1 MTLNECLQGA
11 QAQGVSDLHLSEGQP
26 LRARWQGGLQV
37 WPPQAPL
44 MLDSDLMVN
53 WLSALFEGAVDQGA
67 PSAAND
73 AMATAPKP
81 KATLRQDWLSWLS
94 QGERDASHS
103 VGDVRVRINAFVH
116 SRGLGASLRLIP
128 HHLPSWQALGI
139 PNVAQ
144 AWLQEA
150 SGLILVTGA
159 TGSGK
164 STTLAALVDHLNE
177 QAQLHLITLED
188 PIEFV
193 HTPKNSLIHQRQL
206 HRDFAHFASGLKSAL
221 RQDPDVI
228 LVGELRDLDT
238 IRLALQA
245 AETGHLVLASLHT
258 RSAPQTIERIVDAFG
273 AEEKPWVRNQ
283 LSLSLSAVICQH
295 LVARRDG
302 QGRLAAHEVMVATP
316 AVRHL
321 IREGKT
327 AQIHTALQTGASVGM
342 QTLQQALDG
351 LKARGLI
358 AL

>member
-11 QAQGVSDLHLSEGQP
+11 QAQGVSDLHLSEDQP
-26 LRARWQGGLQV
+26 LRARKQGCLQA

-44 MLDSDLMVN
+44 LLDTELMVN
-53 WLSALFEGAVDQGA
+53 WLSALFEAAADQGA
-67 PSAAND
+67 PTAA
-73 AMATAPKP
+73 
-81 KATLRQDWLSWLS
+81 KAALRQSWLSWLS

-103 VGDVRVRINAFVH
+103 LGDVRVRINAFVH

-128 HHLPSWQALGI
+128 HHLPSWQSLGI
-139 PNVAQ
+139 PNVAKS
-144 AWLQEA
+144 WLKEA
-150 SGLILVTGA
+150 NGLILVTGA

-177 QAQLHLITLED
+177 HGQLHLITLED
-188 PIEFV
+188 PVEFV
-193 HTPKNSLIHQRQL
+193 HRPKNSLIHQRQL
-206 HRDFAHFASGLKSAL
+206 HRDFTHFASGLKSAL

-273 AEEKPWVRNQ
+273 ADEKPWIRNQ

-295 LVARRDG
+295 LVAHRDG
-302 QGRLAAHEVMVATP
+302 QGRVAAHEVMVATP

-342 QTLQQALDG
+342 QTFQQAMDG
-351 LKARGLI
+351 LHAQGLI
-358 AL
+358 DL

>member
-1 MTLNECLQGA
+1 MTLIECLQLA

-26 LRARWQGGLQV
+26 LRARRDGQLLA
-37 WPPQAPL
+37 WPPQTPEW
-44 MLDSDLMVN
+44 LDAHRLSS
-53 WLSALFEGAVDQGA
+53 WLAELFEGDRAQGA
-67 PSAAND
+67 PL
-73 AMATAPKP
+73 APSP
-81 KATLRQDWLSWLS
+81 NRHAQWLAWLAE
-94 QGERDASHS
+94 GERDASHS
-103 VGDVRVRINAFVH
+103 LGGVRVRINAFVH

-128 HHLPSWQALGI
+128 QYLPSWQTLGI
-139 PNVAQ
+139 PSVAR

-164 STTLAALVDHLNE
+164 STTLAALVDHLNGHA
-177 QAQLHLITLED
+177 QAHLITLED

-193 HTPKNSLIHQRQL
+193 HLPKTSLIHQRQL
-206 HRDFAHFASGLKSAL
+206 HRDFADFASGLKSAL

-273 AEEKPWVRNQ
+273 AEEKAWVRNQ
-283 LSLSLSAVICQH
+283 LSLSLSAVVCQH
-295 LVARRDG
+295 LMVRRGG
-302 QGRLAAHEVMVATP
+302 QGRVAAHEVMVATP

-342 QTLQQALDG
+342 QTLQQAIDG
-351 LKARGLI
+351 LRAQGLI
-358 AL
+358 DP